1 MATVAE
7 KLALAAKHLEKVRA
21 AWDPPDWADLS
32 LYGFYCLEAAVDAAT
47 IHLGESAE
55 PRHPKRVELAE
66 MLQAKHGLP
75 EISDL
80 LADLNETRKSE
91 VYGDVVAPTL
101 DAEDVAR
108 AVEEYFEAVSAFVH
122 RK

>member
-1 MATVAE
+1 VATADE
-7 KLALAAKHLEKVRA
+7 KLALATKHLEKVRA

-47 IHLGESAE
+47 IHLGQSAE

-66 MLQAKHGLP
+66 MLHAKHALP
-75 EISDL
+75 DISEL

-108 AVEEYFEAVSAFVH
+108 EIEEYFEAVRTFVG
-122 RK
+122 K